1 MRRLARLLMMV
12 SLGGCGPSYVLGR
25 VGDLTPPPLPPDCRF
40 EVRSDVPTRP
50 FDEIAILAPRDIEY
64 GSMAGGPEPFKEA
77 VQAQVCGVGGEAV
90 VVEKDMYDH
99 FVRGTV
105 IKYR

>member
-1 MRRLARLLMMV
+1 MMAA
-12 SLGGCGPSYVLGR
+12 LGGCGPSYALGR
-25 VGDLTPPPLPPDCRF
+25 VGEVMPPPLPPNCRF
-40 EVRSDVPTRP
+40 EVRTDIPTRP

-64 GSMAGGPEPFKEA
+64 GHTAGGPLPFTES

-99 FVRGTV
+99 IIRGTV